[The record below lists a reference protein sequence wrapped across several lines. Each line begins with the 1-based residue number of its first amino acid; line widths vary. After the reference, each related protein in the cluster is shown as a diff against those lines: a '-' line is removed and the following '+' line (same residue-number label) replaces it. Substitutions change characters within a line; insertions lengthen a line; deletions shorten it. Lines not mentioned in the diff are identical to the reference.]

1 MNDTDNIIDLAN
13 STVAGALASPRDA
26 ASIVN
31 ARVEVQSTTANVAT
45 SALKK
50 DLKPRKYAAK
60 KVLAIEA
67 AAKVFADKGFHG
79 ATTQDIAHEM
89 GIQQGSLYYYF
100 KSKEAALQEVCEYGF
115 DVYVERM
122 KKICS
127 KEQPF
132 EAKILAIITSHLTNY
147 SQKDSAMKVHNEQR
161 LYLPAERRTRIKQL
175 GSSYRQLLEQTL
187 TQGVQEGVVREDID
201 THFIAYS
208 IIGMCNSWGANLI
221 RDESLNLFETI
232 EQCAD
237 LILVGTVNRT

>member
-1 MNDTDNIIDLAN
+1 MNEADNIIELGE
-13 STVAGALASPRDA
+13 STVAGAQHA
-26 ASIVN
+26 A
-31 ARVEVQSTTANVAT
+31 EQS
-45 SALKK
+45 
-50 DLKPRKYAAK
+50 KPKKYAAK

-67 AAKVFADKGFHG
+67 AAKVFAEKGFHG
-79 ATTQDIAHEM
+79 ATTQDIAQAM

-100 KSKEAALQEVCEYGF
+100 KSKEQALQEVCEYGF

-122 KKICS
+122 KKICA
-127 KEQPF
+127 KNQPF

-161 LYLPAERRTRIKQL
+161 LYLPLERRSRIKQL
-175 GSSYRQLLEQTL
+175 GTTYRELLEQTL
-187 TQGVQEGVVREDID
+187 EQGIDARVVRDDID

-208 IIGMCNSWGANLI
+208 IIGICNSWGANLI

-237 LILVGTVNRT
+237 LILVGTVNK

>member
-1 MNDTDNIIDLAN
+1 MNDADNIIDLAN

-26 ASIVN
+26 SSINFVKADVVN
-31 ARVEVQSTTANVAT
+31 DTR
-45 SALKK
+45 
-50 DLKPRKYAAK
+50 PRKYAAK

-67 AAKVFADKGFHG
+67 AAKVFAEKGFHG

-100 KSKEAALQEVCEYGF
+100 KSKEVALQEVCEYGF

-122 KKICS
+122 KKICA

-132 EAKILAIITSHLTNY
+132 EAKMLAIITAHLTNY

-161 LYLPAERRTRIKQL
+161 LYLSAERRVRIKQL
-175 GSSYRQLLEQTL
+175 GSRYRELLEQTL
-187 TQGVQEGVVREDID
+187 KQGIQTGVVRSDID

-237 LILVGTVNRT
+237 LILLGTVNKTNS